1 MSYFI
6 QPGNDNLSNFLRRHY
21 KELRSEFF
29 QDIYPFIWHEKP
41 NYIRS
46 TGEPLYNNKILSK
59 ALKLYY
65 GLLDKSEREHLNW
78 LPSGRAYRTPFHSER
93 PYLAPTWKAFIHI
106 FDSVLE
112 QCLFNVAYPGATLS
126 KHYGVSNHCYRL
138 HLCFQENQ
146 GFTFR
151 IEDEFKQWKEGPENM
166 FYFDDGNLEHEILYE
181 ESKNPQP
188 RIVAIFDIK
197 KSFYASISN

>member
-1 MSYFI
+1 MR
-6 QPGNDNLSNFLRRHY
+6 GENL
-21 KELRSEFF
+21 
-29 QDIYPFIWHEKP
+29 
-41 NYIRS
+41 
-46 TGEPLYNNKILSK
+46 LYSNKILSK
-59 ALKLYY
+59 ALKLYF
-65 GLLDKSEREHLNW
+65 GLLDESERKQLCWFPNMHE
-78 LPSGRAYRTPFHSER
+78 YRNPFHAER

-126 KHYGVSNHCYRL
+126 KHHGVSNHCYRL
-138 HLCFQENQ
+138 HLCLQENQ

-151 IEDEFKQWKEGPENM
+151 IEDEFRKWKEGPENM

-188 RIVAIFDIK
+188 RIVAVFDIK
-197 KSFYASISN
+197 KSLYASISSWLRLEPRLSVSKNVWPISNQ

>member
-21 KELRSEFF
+21 KKLRSEFF

-41 NYIRS
+41 NYMR
-46 TGEPLYNNKILSK
+46 GENLLYSNKILSK
-59 ALKLYY
+59 ALKLYF
-65 GLLDKSEREHLNW
+65 GLLDESERKQLCW
-78 LPSGRAYRTPFHSER
+78 LPNTHEYSNPFHAEH
-93 PYLAPTWKAFIHI
+93 PQLAPTWKAFIHI
-106 FDSVLE
+106 FDSDLE

-138 HLCFQENQ
+138 HLCLQESQ

-151 IEDEFKQWKEGPENM
+151 IENEFRKWKEGPENM

-197 KSFYASISN
+197 KSFYASVSN